1 MVGYGGHAKSVAD
14 CIERQKKYS
23 IIGYTDAQA
32 RESQYK
38 YLGTDAVLKNYFDQ
52 GVKNAAIGIGY
63 MGKGDVRAKVYEHLK
78 NIGYFLPIIADPSAI
93 ISETAQIG
101 EGTFIGKGAVVN
113 AEAAVGKMAIINTM
127 ALVEHECVVGDFT
140 HVAVGAVL
148 CGQVRVGDSVLVG
161 VNATILQCLDIPSN
175 MIIPAGETVRR
186 NYHIPNDCMAV
197 GVPAKIK
204 KTGGQSDANID
215 YCRSRSES

>member
-14 CIERQKKYS
+14 SIERQQKYN
-23 IIGYTDAQA
+23 IIGYTDAEA
-32 RESQYK
+32 RESHYK
-38 YLGTDAVLKNYFDQ
+38 YLGTDAVLKNYFGQ

-63 MGKGDVRAKVYEHLK
+63 MGKGDVRVKLYEHLK
-78 NIGYFLPIIADPSAI
+78 HIGYSLPIIVDPSAV

-113 AEAAVGKMAIINTM
+113 AEAAVGKMAVINTM

-148 CGQVRVGDSVLVG
+148 CGQVRVGDSVLIG
-161 VNATILQCLDIPSN
+161 ANATILQCIDIPSN
-175 MIIPAGETVRR
+175 IIIPAGETVRR
-186 NYHIPNDCMAV
+186 NYHIPNDCTAV
-197 GVPAKIK
+197 GVPAKIIK
-204 KTGGQSDANID
+204 DRRT
-215 YCRSRSES
+215 E